1 MPSNVEPRN
10 PYPLNTM
17 SPSPFA
23 SVVFSARNRRR
34 KPARRFT
41 VWHAAAL
48 VAIVPAIAAA
58 LALALL

>member
-1 MPSNVEPRN
+1 
-10 PYPLNTM
+10 M

-23 SVVFSARNRRR
+23 SVVFSSRNRRR